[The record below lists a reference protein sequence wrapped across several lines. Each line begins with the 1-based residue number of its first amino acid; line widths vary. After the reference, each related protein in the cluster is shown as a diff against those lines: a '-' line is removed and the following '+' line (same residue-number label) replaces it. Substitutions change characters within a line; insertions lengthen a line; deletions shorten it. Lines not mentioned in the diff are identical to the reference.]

1 MITKTAPCPGPFRLV
16 FAVINKQQTEIDQM
30 KPNLDQAC
38 RICSSLLDPV
48 DDTLVSNSIWV
59 AKSIPRSVGVAQP
72 ESQVFVQTRNAWSRV
87 MRLTLAR
94 TSRTRSRARL

>member
-38 RICSSLLDPV
+38 RICSSLLDPAN
-48 DDTLVSNSIWV
+48 DTLVSNSI
-59 AKSIPRSVGVAQP
+59 
-72 ESQVFVQTRNAWSRV
+72 
-87 MRLTLAR
+87 
-94 TSRTRSRARL
+94 